1 MGQIKNIKL
10 HIVTDIKV
18 HLSEERENNT
28 MSGREGGKKKPLK
41 APKKEAKEL
50 DDEDKAFRDKQ
61 REEKKQMEEMKKKAA
76 GKGPLTSGGI
86 KKIWQEI
93 TKNPC
98 RDSCLC
104 PALIVPVVDMGEPDR
119 ICPCL
124 CEF

>member
-10 HIVTDIKV
+10 HIVTDIKNLKA
-18 HLSEERENNT
+18 HK

-61 REEKKQMEEMKKKAA
+61 REEKKTDGRNEEESSRERSSHKWWHQKV
-76 GKGPLTSGGI
+76 
-86 KKIWQEI
+86 WQEI

-98 RDSCLC
+98 SGSCLC
-104 PALIVPVVDMGEPDR
+104 PALIVPVVDMGDPDR
-119 ICPCL
+119 FYPCQ
-124 CEF
+124 CEFLLDRK